1 MQTIRRSSVFIELLH
16 IHCRF
21 RQSSIHTFISAIK
34 HSLVPSI
41 RIFVRSRE
49 EKKMIA
55 DSLKQPGIDEFAN
68 QYEEKYQEQL
78 MQRRKQMSSDAI
90 GRVQSRALEYELGIR
105 QRPTEYEQLSS
116 RYNNVI
122 DVYTRDT
129 AQNGENGRRSTLR
142 EAQLIKV
149 ANKKRNVSISG
160 ADTRARDGKG
170 SPLSIFSSQ
179 QKYIYEETEHV
190 ENPHR
195 PKCTTDDDAAF
206 SENQ

>member
-1 MQTIRRSSVFIELLH
+1 
-16 IHCRF
+16 
-21 RQSSIHTFISAIK
+21 
-34 HSLVPSI
+34 
-41 RIFVRSRE
+41 
-49 EKKMIA
+49 
-55 DSLKQPGIDEFAN
+55 
-68 QYEEKYQEQL
+68 